1 MPRLFFGN
9 FDFEH
14 ELANPLGWQASAQ
27 LQRLLAER
35 APCWIA
41 LADDGDFIWTPQ
53 PIADAFWD
61 ELSAGGLPR
70 VRGVVDP
77 SAVLAAGC
85 ELVPWGWSR
94 RAMLLAG
101 NTPRPIESSVH
112 AGNSRSW
119 SFELEREFGVELP
132 GSARIERLEDFTDV
146 VSRSASEFSARA
158 DEHAWVI
165 KANFGMSARERILGR
180 GSTLTEPQRR
190 WLQRR
195 LTADGVAFFEPWL
208 RVRAEVGVQIT
219 VPSSGQGV
227 PRLEGLP
234 PLLTDSQGSY
244 RGSRFSFDD
253 TIPIEWQSA
262 VEVCLRAA
270 TRLQALGYFGPLGI
284 DAGLYEDSQGRVL
297 VRPLQDINA
306 RFTMGRLALGFR
318 RLLKPH
324 ESGVWRH
331 SPILIKHHEGR
342 VISTTP
348 VIVGDRAPSHRSVV
362 VIGQS
367 CHITG

>member
-1 MPRLFFGN
+1 MPRLFLGN

-14 ELANPLGWQASAQ
+14 ELADPLGWRASAHVE
-27 LQRLLAER
+27 RLLAER
-35 APCWIA
+35 APSWIA

-53 PIADAFWD
+53 PIADGFWD
-61 ELSAGGLPR
+61 ELSTAGLPR
-70 VRGVVDP
+70 ARGVIDP
-77 SAVLAAGC
+77 TAALAAGC
-85 ELVPWGWSR
+85 VLVPWGWSR
-94 RAMLLAG
+94 RATLLAG
-101 NTPRPIESSVH
+101 NAPRPNESSVH

-119 SFELEREFGVELP
+119 SFHLEREMGVAMP
-132 GSARIERLEDFTDV
+132 GSARIERLEDVTDV

-195 LTADGVAFFEPWL
+195 LTADGAVFFEPWL
-208 RVRAEVGVQIT
+208 RVRAEVGVQIM
-219 VPSSGQGV
+219 VPSRGHGE
-227 PRLEGLP
+227 PRLEGLA
-234 PLLTDSQGSY
+234 PLLTDSQGRY
-244 RGSRFSFDD
+244 CGSRFSLDD

-262 VEVCLRAA
+262 VELCLRAA

-284 DAGLYEDSQGRVL
+284 DAGLYEDAHGCML

-331 SPILIKHHEGR
+331 SPIPNKLHDGR

-362 VIGQS
+362 VIS
-367 CHITG
+367 HALSTEY